1 MEVDN
6 MFKMSIDKTKKVFR
20 ADVSGFMTIELAEK
34 FVKEYDGI
42 VKGIN
47 PKDFTLIVGTKELK
61 ASSNDTLPILKE
73 CFKFYMK
80 DGFKKIY
87 MTKSSSPTCQMQLN
101 RVGRETSF
109 TGAFVEEN
117 DIPKNEYIVL

>member
-1 MEVDN
+1 

-20 ADVSGFMTIELAEK
+20 ADVAGFMTVELAEK
-34 FVKEYDGI
+34 FVKEYDAM

-47 PKDFTLIVGTKELK
+47 AKDFTLIVGTKELK
-61 ASSNDTLPILKE
+61 ASSNDTIPLLKE

-87 MTKSSSPTCQMQLN
+87 MTKALSPTCQMQLN
-101 RVGRETSF
+101 RVGRETAF
-109 TGAFVEEN
+109 TGSFVEEN
-117 DIPKNEYIVL
+117 EIPKPEYITT